1 MLDEE
6 LWKTDKKRGRDAE
19 MERARKYYLDP
30 PKVLVAG
37 FAAIILV
44 CTALLMLP
52 IATNDGKGLP
62 FLDAL
67 FTATSATCVTGLVVV
82 DTGTTFTLFGQLVI
96 LVLIQVGGL
105 GFMTFAT
112 LFSFLLGKRI
122 SLKERLLLQEAMN
135 NLSIEGIVRLVKR
148 VLIFT
153 VVIELIGGLLLAI
166 RFSFD
171 MPLLK
176 AFYFGMF
183 HAISNFNNAGFD
195 LMGDFRS
202 LTGYVEDPV
211 VTLVICAL
219 ITLGGIGFIVMNE
232 IYEYRQTRRFSL
244 HTKVAVATSGLL
256 LVFSTLLIFLLE
268 LHNPKTLEPLSPLGK
283 FLASLYQAVTPR
295 TAGSNTLNIPDLTQ
309 PTLFLII
316 FLMFVGASPGS
327 TGGGIKTT
335 TFATLLGA
343 VWSQIRG
350 KEDVVFFEKRIMYDT
365 IYKSLTVTISGLFI
379 VIFVTMLLTITEQGK
394 DFLMI
399 LFEATSAFG
408 TVGLSMGLTP
418 ELSPFGKV
426 IIVCTMFAGRV
437 GPLTIAYAVTLHRKP
452 DPFRYP
458 KGKIMIG

>member
-1 MLDEE
+1 MN
-6 LWKTDKKRGRDAE
+6 KKR
-19 MERARKYYLDP
+19 MFYLDP
-30 PKVLVAG
+30 PKILVLG
-37 FAAIILV
+37 FSFIILIG
-44 CTALLMLP
+44 AFLLTLP
-52 IATNDGKGLP
+52 AATVDGKGLP
-62 FLDAL
+62 WLNAL

-96 LVLIQVGGL
+96 LALIQIGGL

-112 LFSFLLGKRI
+112 LFALILGKRI
-122 SLKERLLLQEAMN
+122 SLKERLLIKESLN
-135 NLSIEGIVRLVKR
+135 NLSIDGVVRLVKR
-148 VLIFT
+148 ILIFT
-153 VVIELIGGLLLAI
+153 AVIELIGGILLAI

-171 MPLLK
+171 MPLPK
-176 AFYFGMF
+176 AIYFGFF

-202 LTGYVEDPV
+202 LTGYVDDPL
-211 VTLVICAL
+211 VTLVVCTL

-232 IYEYRQTRRFSL
+232 VYEYRQMRRFSL
-244 HTKVAVATSGLL
+244 HTKIVFVMSSI
-256 LVFSTLLIFLLE
+256 LVVFGTILIFILE
-268 LHNPKTLEPLSPLGK
+268 YHNPKTLQPLSPLGK

-316 FLMFVGASPGS
+316 FLMFIGASPGS

-343 VWSQIRG
+343 VWSNIKG
-350 KEDVVFFEKRIMYDT
+350 KEDVIFFRNRILYDT
-365 IYKSLTVTISGLFI
+365 IYKALTVTVSGLFVVMMI
-379 VIFVTMLLTITEQGK
+379 TMLLTITEPNK

-399 LFEATSAFG
+399 LFEATSAFA

-418 ELSPFGKV
+418 ELSPVGKIL
-426 IIVCTMFAGRV
+426 IILTMFAGRV

-452 DPFRYP
+452 DPFKFP

>member
-1 MLDEE
+1 MN
-6 LWKTDKKRGRDAE
+6 KKR
-19 MERARKYYLDP
+19 MFYLDP
-30 PKVLVAG
+30 PKILVLG
-37 FAAIILV
+37 LSFIILIG
-44 CTALLMLP
+44 AFLLTLP
-52 IATNDGKGLP
+52 AATVDGKGLP
-62 FLDAL
+62 WLDAL

-96 LVLIQVGGL
+96 LALIQIGGL

-112 LFSFLLGKRI
+112 LFALILGKRI
-122 SLKERLLLQEAMN
+122 SLKERLLIKESLN
-135 NLSIEGIVRLVKR
+135 NLSIDGVVRLVKR
-148 VLIFT
+148 ILIFT
-153 VVIELIGGLLLAI
+153 AVIELIGGILLAI

-171 MPLLK
+171 MPLPK
-176 AFYFGMF
+176 AIYFGFF

-202 LTGYVEDPV
+202 LTGYVDDPL
-211 VTLVICAL
+211 VTLVVCTL

-232 IYEYRQTRRFSL
+232 VYEYRQTRRFSL
-244 HTKVAVATSGLL
+244 HTKIVFVMSSI
-256 LVFSTLLIFLLE
+256 LVVFGTILIFILE
-268 LHNPKTLEPLSPLGK
+268 YHNPKTLQPLSPLGK

-316 FLMFVGASPGS
+316 FLMFIGASPGS

-343 VWSQIRG
+343 VWSNIKG
-350 KEDVVFFEKRIMYDT
+350 KEDVIFFRNRILYDT
-365 IYKSLTVTISGLFI
+365 IYKALTVTVSGLFVVMMI
-379 VIFVTMLLTITEQGK
+379 TMLLTITEPNK

-399 LFEATSAFG
+399 LFEATSAFA

-418 ELSPFGKV
+418 ELSPVGKIL
-426 IIVCTMFAGRV
+426 IILTMFAGRV

-452 DPFRYP
+452 DPFKFP